1 MFRQLKKTL
10 VATAIA
16 SLTLGS
22 IGPAFADSADT
33 LPDMGTSAGSTLSI
47 GQEMQMGDYYVR
59 QLRGSAPLINDPLL
73 VQYINGLGMRLV
85 AHANSV
91 RTPFHF
97 YLINNDQINAFAF
110 FGGNVVLHSALF
122 RYSDNE
128 SELAS
133 VMAHEISHVT
143 QRHLARAMEDQK
155 RNAPLTWVGALGSI
169 LLAMASPQAGMAA
182 LTGTLAG
189 TQQGM
194 ISFTRQNEE
203 EADRIGIQVLQRS
216 GFDPQAMP
224 MFMGKLLDESRYSTR
239 PPEML
244 LTHPLPESRLA
255 DARNRANQMRPV
267 VVQSSADF
275 YLAKARTLGMYT
287 NGDNKLGTDLLNA
300 WDKGNIRQQHAA
312 QYGRA
317 LLAMESNNFD
327 QARKTLQPL
336 LNADPQNAW
345 YLDLATDIDLGQKK
359 TSDAINR
366 LKNARELRTNPVLQ
380 LNLANA
386 LLQGGQPGEAATIL
400 NRYTFT
406 YKEDGNGWDLLA
418 QAEGALGNRDQELAA
433 RAESMALVG
442 QLEQAISLL
451 SSASSQV
458 KLGSLQQARYDARI
472 DQLRDLQA
480 RFRPYQKML
489 GDPMT
494 DAVKIYHNPRCSKS
508 RETLSLLQ
516 SRGIDPEVVLYL
528 ETPPDAGTLRQ
539 LLQLLGMESPREL
552 MRQKEDLYKSLNL
565 ADPALSNAAL
575 IQAMVDNPKLIERP
589 IVVSRGQARIGRPPE
604 QVLEIVS

>member
-1 MFRQLKKTL
+1 
-10 VATAIA
+10 
-16 SLTLGS
+16 
-22 IGPAFADSADT
+22 
-33 LPDMGTSAGSTLSI
+33 
-47 GQEMQMGDYYVR
+47 
-59 QLRGSAPLINDPLL
+59 
-73 VQYINGLGMRLV
+73 
-85 AHANSV
+85 
-91 RTPFHF
+91 
-97 YLINNDQINAFAF
+97 
-110 FGGNVVLHSALF
+110 
-122 RYSDNE
+122 
-128 SELAS
+128 
-133 VMAHEISHVT
+133 
-143 QRHLARAMEDQK
+143 
-155 RNAPLTWVGALGSI
+155 
-169 LLAMASPQAGMAA
+169 MAA

-300 WDKGNIRQQHAA
+300 RDKGNIRQQHAA

-418 QAEGALGNRDQELAA
+418 RRKA
-433 RAESMALVG
+433 RW
-442 QLEQAISLL
+442 AIAIRSWRRGLKAWRW
-451 SSASSQV
+451 SASWSRRFPC
-458 KLGSLQQARYDARI
+458 SAAPARR
-472 DQLRDLQA
+472 
-480 RFRPYQKML
+480 
-489 GDPMT
+489 
-494 DAVKIYHNPRCSKS
+494 
-508 RETLSLLQ
+508 
-516 SRGIDPEVVLYL
+516 
-528 ETPPDAGTLRQ
+528 
-539 LLQLLGMESPREL
+539 
-552 MRQKEDLYKSLNL
+552 
-565 ADPALSNAAL
+565 
-575 IQAMVDNPKLIERP
+575 
-589 IVVSRGQARIGRPPE
+589 
-604 QVLEIVS
+604 

>member
-182 LTGTLAG
+182 LTGTLA
-189 TQQGM
+189 
-194 ISFTRQNEE
+194 RQNEE

-480 RFRPYQKML
+480 RFRPYQKM
-489 GDPMT
+489 
-494 DAVKIYHNPRCSKS
+494 
-508 RETLSLLQ
+508 
-516 SRGIDPEVVLYL
+516 
-528 ETPPDAGTLRQ
+528 
-539 LLQLLGMESPREL
+539 
-552 MRQKEDLYKSLNL
+552 
-565 ADPALSNAAL
+565 
-575 IQAMVDNPKLIERP
+575 
-589 IVVSRGQARIGRPPE
+589 
-604 QVLEIVS
+604 

>member
-10 VATAIA
+10 VATVIA

-22 IGPAFADSADT
+22 LGPAFADSADT

-85 AHANSV
+85 SHANSV

-336 LNADPQNAW
+336 LSADPQNPW

-359 TSDAINR
+359 TGDAINR

-386 LLQGGQPGEAATIL
+386 LLLGGQPGEAATIL

-472 DQLRDLQA
+472 DQLRELQA
-480 RFRPYQKML
+480 RFRPYQKM
-489 GDPMT
+489 
-494 DAVKIYHNPRCSKS
+494 
-508 RETLSLLQ
+508 
-516 SRGIDPEVVLYL
+516 
-528 ETPPDAGTLRQ
+528 
-539 LLQLLGMESPREL
+539 
-552 MRQKEDLYKSLNL
+552 
-565 ADPALSNAAL
+565 
-575 IQAMVDNPKLIERP
+575 
-589 IVVSRGQARIGRPPE
+589 
-604 QVLEIVS
+604 

>member
-1 MFRQLKKTL
+1 MFRQLRKTL
-10 VATAIA
+10 VATLIA
-16 SLTLGS
+16 AVTVGQVL
-22 IGPAFADSADT
+22 PAFADSSDS
-33 LPDMGTSAGSTLSI
+33 LPDMGTTAGSTLSI

-85 AHANSV
+85 AHADSV
-91 RTPFHF
+91 KTPFHF
-97 YLINNDQINAFAF
+97 YLINNDEINAFAF

-128 SELAS
+128 SQLAS

-480 RFRPYQKML
+480 RFRPYQKM
-489 GDPMT
+489 
-494 DAVKIYHNPRCSKS
+494 
-508 RETLSLLQ
+508 
-516 SRGIDPEVVLYL
+516 
-528 ETPPDAGTLRQ
+528 
-539 LLQLLGMESPREL
+539 
-552 MRQKEDLYKSLNL
+552 
-565 ADPALSNAAL
+565 
-575 IQAMVDNPKLIERP
+575 
-589 IVVSRGQARIGRPPE
+589 
-604 QVLEIVS
+604 

>member
-10 VATAIA
+10 VATVIA

-203 EADRIGIQVLQRS
+203 EADRIGIQVLPRS

-458 KLGSLQQARYDARI
+458 KLGSLQQARYDVRI

-480 RFRPYQKML
+480 RFSPYQKM
-489 GDPMT
+489 
-494 DAVKIYHNPRCSKS
+494 
-508 RETLSLLQ
+508 
-516 SRGIDPEVVLYL
+516 
-528 ETPPDAGTLRQ
+528 
-539 LLQLLGMESPREL
+539 
-552 MRQKEDLYKSLNL
+552 
-565 ADPALSNAAL
+565 
-575 IQAMVDNPKLIERP
+575 
-589 IVVSRGQARIGRPPE
+589 
-604 QVLEIVS
+604 

>member
-10 VATAIA
+10 VATLIA
-16 SLTLGS
+16 SLTLGQAL
-22 IGPAFADSADT
+22 PAFADTADS
-33 LPDMGTSAGSTLSI
+33 LPDMGTTAGSTLSI

-85 AHANSV
+85 SHANSV

-97 YLINNDQINAFAF
+97 FLINNDELNAFAF

-122 RYSDNE
+122 RYADTE
-128 SELAS
+128 SQLAS

-189 TQQGM
+189 TQQGL

-216 GFDPQAMP
+216 GFDPQGMP
-224 MFMGKLLDESRYSTR
+224 QFMDKLMDQSRYSSR

-244 LTHPLPESRLA
+244 LTHPLPESRLS

-267 VVQSSADF
+267 VVQSSEDF
-275 YLAKARTLGMYT
+275 YMAKARTLGMYN
-287 NGDNKLGTDLLNA
+287 NGQNQLGSDLLDN
-300 WDKGNIRQQHAA
+300 WSKGNIREQHAA

-317 LLAMESNNFD
+317 LQAMEASNYAEASK
-327 QARKTLQPL
+327 QLQPL
-336 LNADPQNAW
+336 LTANPQNAW
-345 YLDLATDIDLGQKK
+345 YLDLATDISLGQKK
-359 TSDAINR
+359 NAEAVNR
-366 LKNARELRTNPVLQ
+366 LKAAKDLRTNPVLQ

-386 LLQGGQPGEAATIL
+386 LLQSGNPGEAATLL

-406 YKEDGNGWDLLA
+406 YKDDTNGWDLLA
-418 QAEGALGNRDQELAA
+418 QAEGQLGNRDQELAA
-433 RAESMALVG
+433 RAEGMALVG
-442 QLEQAISLL
+442 RLDQAISLL

-472 DQLRDLQA
+472 DQ
-480 RFRPYQKML
+480 F
-489 GDPMT
+489 
-494 DAVKIYHNPRCSKS
+494 
-508 RETLSLLQ
+508 
-516 SRGIDPEVVLYL
+516 
-528 ETPPDAGTLRQ
+528 RQ
-539 LLQLLGMESPREL
+539 LQDTFKPYMK
-552 MRQKEDLYKSLNL
+552 M
-565 ADPALSNAAL
+565 
-575 IQAMVDNPKLIERP
+575 
-589 IVVSRGQARIGRPPE
+589 
-604 QVLEIVS
+604 